1 MRTFKVRI
9 VLYYSCRMQNVI
21 ILNSKYLTVTWL
33 LTIPHNSGTHTGH
46 KWMAS
51 PESKFNNNIWWS
63 AHLVWPQSQS
73 LLAVVTVHSRVRLQH
88 GQLDCLSAGA
98 SSPRLSL
105 LIMSSLSVSSPVVS
119 TVPQLS
125 SDLLLAQITHNVRI
139 VNCGD
144 TTNTLLQLLNNVHPC
159 TADCCSQCRAAV
171 NYYWSDESVQSRTI
185 KYLSECRSGWP
196 HDPDLD
202 QHIVSTTKL
211 VMHCLVLLL
220 DTSTR
225 MCSPVH
231 CSCSH
236 CTVYDTSSR

>member
-1 MRTFKVRI
+1 
-9 VLYYSCRMQNVI
+9 MQNVI
-21 ILNSKYLTVTWL
+21 ILNSKYLIVTWL

-159 TADCCSQCRAAV
+159 TADTAAV
-171 NYYWSDESVQSRTI
+171 SAELQWIIIDQMNLYNREQSNIYQSAGT
-185 KYLSECRSGWP
+185 
-196 HDPDLD
+196 DDLMI
-202 QHIVSTTKL
+202 QI
-211 VMHCLVLLL
+211 
-220 DTSTR
+220 
-225 MCSPVH
+225 
-231 CSCSH
+231 
-236 CTVYDTSSR
+236 